1 MLGILFIM
9 AFLVSLS
16 ISSFYTD
23 RENIKKKSIETFA
36 TNDDWCNKKNFNIE
50 AIMLKDIIKLIDNL
64 KENNIELKHSSKLLI
79 KSILMNIDK
88 DIINCMPKKMQKN
101 IKLLQNIY

>member
-1 MLGILFIM
+1 MIGILFIM
-9 AFLVSLS
+9 GFLVSLS
-16 ISSFYTD
+16 ISYFYND

-36 TNDDWCNKKNFNIE
+36 TKEKWCNNKNFNMNDV
-50 AIMLKDIIKLIDNL
+50 MLKDIIKLIDNL
-64 KENNIELKHSSKLLI
+64 RESNIELKESSKLLI
-79 KSILMNIDK
+79 KNILNNIDK